1 MLPWY
6 ILSFGTQLHLS
17 FHFSKLP
24 ISSKVSASAWLWAIP
39 NSTLHRRYRMI
50 PNPGFLCLFIRSG
63 CPEPTKY
70 CHPMATMQLILC
82 LPSDPV
88 ADRSY
93 WSSNHQLTAY
103 ACSLQSGPDVVVTVL
118 TNINI
123 DGYFWMRLGWFN
135 FQYTWVINFVM
146 RKRICSFVGF
156 LSRGRL
162 GVHVEPFEFFSV
174 HVRGYGRLTEEG
186 AGDEEDRPLVVRLLM
201 KP

>member
-1 MLPWY
+1 MAVSYPKFNFAQKVQNDSKPRIPLFVHQKRLPRAH
-6 ILSFGTQLHLS
+6 QV
-17 FHFSKLP
+17 LP
-24 ISSKVSASAWLWAIP
+24 P
-39 NSTLHRRYRMI
+39 NGNNATDSL
-50 PNPGFLCLFIRSG
+50 LAIRSRGGAELLIIKPPINCIRMQSPVWPRCG
-63 CPEPTKY
+63 CNRLDKY
-70 CHPMATMQLILC
+70 QHWRFFLMQ
-82 LPSDPV
+82 
-88 ADRSY
+88 
-93 WSSNHQLTAY
+93 
-103 ACSLQSGPDVVVTVL
+103 
-118 TNINI
+118 
-123 DGYFWMRLGWFN
+123 LGWFN

>member
-1 MLPWY
+1 MAVSYPKFNFAQKVQNDSKPRIPLFVHQKRLPRAH
-6 ILSFGTQLHLS
+6 QV
-17 FHFSKLP
+17 LP
-24 ISSKVSASAWLWAIP
+24 P
-39 NSTLHRRYRMI
+39 NG
-50 PNPGFLCLFIRSG
+50 NN
-63 CPEPTKY
+63 
-70 CHPMATMQLILC
+70 ATDSLLAILC
-82 LPSDPV
+82 
-88 ADRSY
+88 Y

-123 DGYFWMRLGWFN
+123 DVFFWMQLGWFN